1 MPPTPKPD
9 ASHRVLL
16 VGGGARSHALG
27 LALAN
32 SPTVAKVVFAPGTS
46 GLERRGWQTAPVA
59 SQDFKGLAEHA
70 LMEEFDLTVVGPNT
84 PLVDGIVDVFDEQDL
99 PIFGP
104 DVQAAKLEGSKVFA
118 RLLMNRLSITSP
130 RFAICDGIPRALHQ
144 AHSTLWARV
153 FKADGIAYGKGVRVT
168 YRAEEAEAALHEVM
182 HDNIYGLESKRIVVE
197 ERLDGIE
204 VTVFSLTDGKQVH
217 VLGHVHNYPRLLDD
231 EQGPPTRGMGQ
242 VSPAPDIDQTMLKRI
257 FEQVLQPTVD
267 AMAERGT
274 PLRGALF
281 VDLMLVRGQPVVI
294 DYNVRFGDPATQI
307 LLSRLGG
314 DFYGLL
320 QACRGHGDLAD
331 AVAAMTIDDRPRV
344 SVVLACEG
352 YPERY
357 VRGHEITL
365 NEAPFEADPDLW
377 LFEDAVR
384 WIPPQPGQPERL
396 ETVGGRAYTIVAAAD
411 TIAQAREKAYAATEH
426 VQFEGRQLR
435 SDIGAGF

>member
-1 MPPTPKPD
+1 VAKRD
-9 ASHRVLL
+9 SGAHVLL

-32 SPTVAKVVFAPGTS
+32 SPSVEKVVFAPGTS

-70 LMEEFDLTVVGPNT
+70 MMGEFDLTVVGPNT
-84 PLVDGIVDVFDEQDL
+84 PLVDGIVDVFEADGL

-104 DVQAAKLEGSKVFA
+104 DKDAAKLEGSKVFA
-118 RLLMNRLSITSP
+118 RLLMNRLHITSP
-130 RFAICDGIPRALHQ
+130 RFAICDGVPRALHQ
-144 AHSTLWARV
+144 AHSTQWARV

-168 YRAEEAEAALHEVM
+168 YRAADAEAALHEVM

-197 ERLDGIE
+197 ERLDGVE
-204 VTVFSLTDGKQVH
+204 VTIFSLTDGKQIY

-242 VSPAPDIDQTMLKRI
+242 VAPAPDVDEAMLERI
-257 FEQVLQPTVD
+257 FAQVLKPTIA
-267 AMAERGT
+267 AMAEKGT

-281 VDLMLVRGQPVVI
+281 VDLMLVRGEPVVI

-307 LLSRLGG
+307 LLSRQSG
-314 DFYGLL
+314 DFYKLL
-320 QACRGHGDLAD
+320 QACRGVGDLGQ
-331 AVAAMTIDDRPRV
+331 AVAAMSIDERPRV

-352 YPERY
+352 YPEKY
-357 VRGHEITL
+357 IRGAEIFL

-384 WIPPQPGQPERL
+384 WIEPKPGQAERL
-396 ETVGGRAYTIVAAAD
+396 ETVGGRVYTIVAAAD
-411 TIAQAREKAYAATEH
+411 TIAEARAKAYAATEH